1 MGTKKVILYIF
12 ILLSLN
18 VLKTYSQNGYTD
30 KIKWECKYCI
40 DCRGNIVYS
49 DTCELKDSFEKHGY
63 DSYLYTKSMTIENV
77 CYFFEFIPYGSGE
90 SLWYIAIY
98 KQEDNFWRMVARGDV
113 ARPVFFITVDY
124 NASKNSFVFS
134 TLNAKFDSSSKIES
148 LIKVEDNIGEIS
160 ISDL

>member
-30 KIKWECKYCI
+30 KIKWECKCCI

-98 KQEDNFWRMVARGDV
+98 KQEDNLWRMVARGDV
-113 ARPVFFITVDY
+113 ARPVF
-124 NASKNSFVFS
+124 
-134 TLNAKFDSSSKIES
+134 L
-148 LIKVEDNIGEIS
+148 
-160 ISDL
+160 